1 MYYAIV
7 IIINIIDLTFFCISF
22 FYYFWFINYI
32 KRNVPTKLVI
42 TSNIL
47 VFKIF
52 NTLKK
57 ILC

>member
-22 FYYFWFINYI
+22 FYYFWFINNI

-47 VFKIF
+47 VF